1 MRGMKFSFLCKKKP
15 QPTGK
20 RVAIVGAGPA
30 GLTAAGY
37 LVCRGHD
44 VDIYDKMPEP
54 GGLMLFVI
62 PEFRIPVERVRLGA
76 KELADEFEVT
86 YYPRTKVME
95 GERLDEGDEFYER
108 VIRLS
113 ELKENYDTVLI
124 ATGIWNVRRIG
135 IPGDDLEGILS
146 PLELLF
152 WIKGHELGYVPE
164 EKVPELKG
172 KKVGI
177 IGAGLTAVDVAFECS
192 RLGADVEIFYRR
204 TIREA
209 PAGAYEINILR
220 NRGVKWFELVTPKS
234 VIGENGRVK
243 AIELLRTRLG
253 EPDETG
259 RRRPI
264 PIPGSEFQVPV
275 DYLVFAIGMVST
287 PPVNGSYLAVDRR
300 GRLVVD
306 SRHMTSVE
314 GIFAAGDVANGPT
327 KVGRA
332 IKDGLYTA
340 VAIDKWLRGES

>member
-1 MRGMKFSFLCKKKP
+1 MKGMKFSFLCKNKP
-15 QPTGK
+15 QQTGK
-20 RVAIVGAGPA
+20 RIAIIGAGPA

-37 LVCRGHD
+37 LVCKGHD
-44 VDIYDKMPEP
+44 VDIYDKLPEP

-76 KELADEFEVT
+76 KELEEEFEVT

-95 GERLDEGDEFYER
+95 GDREDEGDKFYER
-108 VIRLS
+108 KIALS
-113 ELKENYDTVLI
+113 ELIEKYDAVLI

-152 WIKGHELGYVPE
+152 WIKGAELGYVPK
-164 EKVPELKG
+164 EKVPKLEG
-172 KKVGI
+172 KRVGI
-177 IGAGLTAVDVAFECS
+177 IGAGLTAVDTAFECN
-192 RLGADVEIFYRR
+192 RLGADVTIFYRR

-220 NRGVKWFELVTPKS
+220 NRGVKWFELVTPKR

-259 RRRPI
+259 RRRPV
-264 PIPGSEFQVPV
+264 PIEGSEFQVEL
-275 DYLVFAIGMVST
+275 DYLVFAIGMAPT
-287 PPVNGSYLAVDRR
+287 PPVNSSYIATDRR
-300 GRLVVD
+300 GRILVD
-306 SRHMTSVE
+306 SRHMTNFE
-314 GIFAAGDVANGPT
+314 GVFAAGDVVNGPT

-332 IKDGLYTA
+332 IKDGLYAA
-340 VAIDKWLRGES
+340 VSMDKWLRGES